1 MKRVLA
7 IILGGGKGSRL
18 YPLTKMRAK
27 PAVPLAGKYR
37 LIDIPISNCINSD
50 ISKMYVLTQFNS
62 ASLNRHIAQT
72 YNLKPYSS
80 REYHDRAH
88 PSHDE
93 IFAGLVASIF
103 FMPALAQENLVSNSG
118 SAASAGV
125 VSEVGVS
132 FGGVSVPS
140 LALATALITAL
151 LALIVEDNSVST
163 STSATN

>member
-1 MKRVLA
+1 
-7 IILGGGKGSRL
+7 
-18 YPLTKMRAK
+18 MR
-27 PAVPLAGKYR
+27 
-37 LIDIPISNCINSD
+37 
-50 ISKMYVLTQFNS
+50 
-62 ASLNRHIAQT
+62 
-72 YNLKPYSS
+72 NL
-80 REYHDRAH
+80 
-88 PSHDE
+88 
-93 IFAGLVASIF
+93 IFAGLAASIF

-132 FGGVSVPS
+132 FGGVSVAS